1 MKDPGLRTLTKLV
14 KSSEQRQ
21 FQMKLNAVML
31 EDQWNT
37 FDKMRGL
44 QSKQFKDY
52 RVFSKIVAYFQC
64 PLWILFYAL
73 TLKDQFKYYSHNIYP
88 VLGI

>member
-1 MKDPGLRTLTKLV
+1 
-14 KSSEQRQ
+14 
-21 FQMKLNAVML
+21 MKLNAAML

-73 TLKDQFKYYSHNIYP
+73 ILKDQFKYYSHNIYP
-88 VLGI
+88 VLGIYLGVYIILLKYMKIFSNVSPI